1 MRRLYALAVVVGL
14 GLAISGPRAYAGDWT
29 PLGERVVDERALE
42 ESIAVRTDGPYKQIK
57 LLVKVNPLKIMNV
70 KVAFR
75 DGTSF
80 DATLDTYVPPGVST
94 QAIELPA
101 AKPIAKVTFTC
112 KKVGSGV
119 YPPVVRLLGAR

>member
-1 MRRLYALAVVVGL
+1 MKRMCVLAVVVGL
-14 GLAISGPRAYAGDWT
+14 GLAIAGTSAHAGDWT

-42 ESIAVRTDGPYKQIK
+42 ESIAVRTEDPYRQVK

-80 DATLDTYVPPGVST
+80 DATLDTYVPAGVST

-112 KKVGSGV
+112 KRVGSGV
-119 YPPVVRLLGAR
+119 YPPVVRLLGTS